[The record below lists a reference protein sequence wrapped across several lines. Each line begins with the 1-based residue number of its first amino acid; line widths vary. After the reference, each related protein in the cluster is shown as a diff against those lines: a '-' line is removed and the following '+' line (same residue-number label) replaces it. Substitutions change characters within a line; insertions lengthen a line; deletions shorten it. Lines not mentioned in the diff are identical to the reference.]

1 MLPILCIKKNIP
13 DPLKWGKAADLIIL
27 EKNLY
32 NIAVDEISEV
42 KVLQTLLEG
51 KLFLD

>member
-1 MLPILCIKKNIP
+1 MHREEYTGSIEV
-13 DPLKWGKAADLIIL
+13 GKVADLIIL

-51 KLFLD
+51 KTVFRLE

>member
-1 MLPILCIKKNIP
+1 MCIRDSTGSIEV
-13 DPLKWGKAADLIIL
+13 GKAADLIIL

-51 KLFLD
+51 KTVFRLE

>member
-1 MLPILCIKKNIP
+1 MHQEEYTGSIEV
-13 DPLKWGKAADLIIL
+13 GKAADLIIL

-51 KLFLD
+51 KTVFRLE

>member
-1 MLPILCIKKNIP
+1 MHQEKYTGSIEV
-13 DPLKWGKAADLIIL
+13 GKVADLIIL

-51 KLFLD
+51 KTVFRLE